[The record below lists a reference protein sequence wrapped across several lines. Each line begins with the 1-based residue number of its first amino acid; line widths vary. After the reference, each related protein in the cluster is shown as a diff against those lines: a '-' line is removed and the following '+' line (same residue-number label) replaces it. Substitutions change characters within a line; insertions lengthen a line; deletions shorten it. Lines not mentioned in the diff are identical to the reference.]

1 MLNSASQVR
10 TVADSSTKVDDT
22 PSAPIMPNLMLGEGF
37 ISPKVEMPKP
47 SERNRY
53 FSEPLMLLVGKRK
66 YKGQYNFHRKHFS
79 KFGYHIENYI
89 FPDGNV
95 LGWKLL

>member
-1 MLNSASQVR
+1 M
-10 TVADSSTKVDDT
+10 STND
-22 PSAPIMPNLMLGEGF
+22 NLKPETANGTKHVLGEGF

-47 SERNRY
+47 SEKKRY

-66 YKGQYNFHRKHFS
+66 YKGQYNFHRRHFS
-79 KFGYHIENYI
+79 KAGYHIENYI
-89 FPDGNV
+89 FPNENV